1 MLLKLMFYFFHTFFV
16 KIIICFVN
24 FLEKPL
30 NSLAIHSF
38 NDSNLLKYVF
48 TKISLQN

>member
-30 NSLAIHSF
+30 NSF